1 MTSLAPQAFQQL
13 RRGRLG
19 DPYEYVVACPSTQ
32 DLLRDPRLPEGAVAV
47 AEHQTSGRG
56 RQGRAWE
63 DSAGSA
69 LLCSVL
75 LRPQGGPLP
84 QLSLVV
90 ALATAEAVE
99 DATDRKTSVKWPNDV
114 LLDERKVAGILLEV
128 VGGAIIAGV
137 GVNVNQHAGDL
148 PAMTRRPAGS
158 LRTATG
164 RTHDRGE
171 LLAGLLLRLEQA
183 YDVWCEHG
191 LDAIRCSLDARS
203 FLRGRAVRVDGVPGV
218 AGGVAAGG
226 GLEVVLGTGET
237 IVVESGEV
245 EPDEISLRVDIG
257 EERLVDP

>member
-1 MTSLAPQAFQQL
+1 MTSLAPEAFLQL

-19 DPYEYVVACPSTQ
+19 DPYEYVAACPSTQ

-47 AEHQTSGRG
+47 TEHQTSGRG
-56 RQGRAWE
+56 RQGRGWE
-63 DSAGSA
+63 DSAGRA

-84 QLSLVV
+84 QLSLVA
-90 ALATAEAVE
+90 ALAAAEAIE
-99 DATDRKTSVKWPNDV
+99 DATGRTTSVKWPNDV
-114 LLDERKVAGILLEV
+114 LVDGCKVAGILLEA
-128 VGGAIIAGV
+128 VGGGVIAGI
-137 GVNVNQHAGDL
+137 GVNVNQQVGEL
-148 PAMTRRPAGS
+148 PARTRRPAAS

-183 YDVWCEHG
+183 YDVWCEQG
-191 LDAIRCSLDARS
+191 LEAIRCSLDARS
-203 FLRGRAVRVDGVPGV
+203 FLRGRAVRVDGILGI
-218 AGGVAAGG
+218 GGRIAAGG
-226 GLEVVLGTGET
+226 GLEVVLGSGET

-245 EPDEISLRVDIG
+245 EPDEIGLRVDVG